1 MIVEEFAI
9 TSIAAPTQIEGTL
22 TDGREF
28 YIRYRNN
35 SFYAEVN
42 GECVARKY
50 IQSTL
55 DDIRF
60 DDYMSTPLMF
70 KYAGF
75 QFIVEE
81 E

>member
-9 TSIAAPTQIEGTL
+9 TSIAHPTQIEGKL
-22 TDGREF
+22 TDGRQF

-35 SFYAEVN
+35 SFYAEVD
-42 GECVARKY
+42 GKCITRQY
-50 IQSTL
+50 IQST
-55 DDIRF
+55 DNDIRF

-75 QFIVEE
+75 QFFVEE